1 MFVRMDVWILVEMV
15 AGRIDWLAYLPTYEL
30 NEDGKVV
37 PLVGYFWMWPI
48 GTLLTLGGGL
58 IGTKMKH

>member
-1 MFVRMDVWILVEMV
+1 MATGGIN
-15 AGRIDWLAYLPTYEL
+15 WLAYLPTYEL
-30 NEDGKVV
+30 SEPGKIV

-58 IGTKMKH
+58 IGSKMKH